1 VDGHDEMSIAA
12 EQGRVCALAAKGQR
26 DLQKRAT
33 AHPELFPSRPFD
45 AGLFSSIALAMAFS
59 APWCTVAELG
69 VTNRA
74 VLWGFAVDWQVDHL
88 AKSREEIDRIVD
100 NSLAVADGA
109 AAAADDPLGRFLAEL
124 RDDLAAVPAFAELRG
139 WWREEISRSLTA
151 MAREWD
157 WKQARDSGSAQPSLE
172 EYLGNSDNLACTV
185 VNVAHWIHTGD
196 ADTHRQLPRLVA
208 VSDEVQRALRLV
220 NDLAT
225 YGRDLEWGDL
235 NAIMLAGDRAEVE
248 RWRDAQADRCRDL
261 LVGLTESCPRQAAYL
276 SRQLGFTSGFYRST
290 DFWGAR

>member
-1 VDGHDEMSIAA
+1 MAA
-12 EQGRVCALAAKGQR
+12 EQGRICALAAKGQR
-26 DLQKRAT
+26 DLQKRAA
-33 AHPELFPSRPFD
+33 AHPDLFPSRPFD

-59 APWCTVAELG
+59 APWCTTEELG

-88 AKSREEIDRIVD
+88 AKSRGEVDRIME

-109 AAAADDPLGRFLAEL
+109 SAGPDDPLGRFLAEL
-124 RDDLAAVPAFAELRG
+124 RDDLAAVPAFSELRG
-139 WWREEISRSLTA
+139 LWREQISRTLTA

-157 WKQARDSGSAQPSLE
+157 WKAAREAAPGGSGPPTFA
-172 EYLGNSDNLACTV
+172 EYLANADNLACTV

-208 VSDEVQRALRLV
+208 ASDEVQRALRLV

-225 YGRDLEWGDL
+225 YERDLEWGDL
-235 NAIMLAGDRAEVE
+235 NAIMLAGDRAEIE
-248 RWRDAQADRCRDL
+248 RWTDAQTDRCREL
-261 LVGLTESCPRQAAYL
+261 LAELTESCPRQAAYL

-290 DFWGAR
+290 DFWGSR